1 MEGAMVA
8 IRDTHD
14 KVKYSLDE
22 WKKSF
27 NVNEEERQVIL
38 DTFAYCSALCSD
50 PSLEEKLQKRSAE
63 MIGILLTLHMDIATL
78 QAAVLYTHYT
88 EKLVTVAQVE
98 KNFPQLVCSI
108 LKGAIDMEAI
118 RFLQNIGM
126 NGQATEAQID
136 TVRRMLIA
144 MVEDIRSVVIK
155 LSERIAYLREV
166 KNADEETRVLAA
178 KESSSIY
185 APLANRLGIGQLKW
199 ELEDLAFR
207 YLHPDTYRQI
217 ANLLDEK
224 RIDRENY
231 INEFTSELKQL
242 LDAAGISAEVYG
254 RPKHIYSI
262 WRKMQKKHLSFH
274 ELYDVRAVR
283 IITKELSDCYAA
295 LGVVHT
301 HWHHIPKEFDD
312 YVANPKPNGYQSIHT
327 VVLGRGGKAV
337 EIQIRTERMHQ
348 DAELGVAAHW
358 KYKENKNSTD
368 SSYEKRIAWLR
379 KLLSW
384 QEDMV
389 ESGTLVDEFKTMV
402 FEDRVYVF
410 TPKGDVVDLPNGATP
425 LDMAYHIHSMIGHR
439 CIGAK
444 VNGKIVPF
452 TYQLQTGE
460 QVEILT
466 QKEPNPSRDW
476 LNPNNGFLKTSKA
489 RSKVSAWFKRLDR
502 EKNLEAGQEIL
513 DRELERNG
521 LEVDRHMLD
530 EALAKAAAH
539 YNFSSTDDLIVNV
552 GAGIIKINQLIS
564 YMELGLKNSVTV
576 AEEEDQSILDRYDSD
591 SRSATKT
598 KSEHASGGI
607 EVSGVGNL
615 LSHFC
620 RHCRPVP
627 GDDIAGFITH
637 GRGITIHRV
646 DCVKFADQC
655 RLNPERVVEAT
666 WSVNYSQG
674 YAITIRIVAGDRPG
688 LLRDITTVIANERVN
703 VMGVRSKSN
712 VKTQTADIDVDLEVY
727 NVSDLSKIISRIN
740 QIDDVISAKRL

>member
-1 MEGAMVA
+1 MVA
-8 IRDTHD
+8 IRETHD
-14 KVKYSLDE
+14 KMKFSLPR
-22 WKKSF
+22 WKESL
-27 NVNEEERQVIL
+27 NLGEEDRQTLL
-38 DTFAYCSALCSD
+38 DTFSYCSQLCPD
-50 PSLEEKLQKRSAE
+50 RQLEERLQRRSAE
-63 MIGILLTLHMDIATL
+63 MIGILQTLHMDIATL
-78 QAAVLYTHYT
+78 QVAVLYTHYT
-88 EKLVTVAQVE
+88 EKLLTVEMVE
-98 KNFPQLVCSI
+98 KSFPQLVTSI

-118 RFLQNIGM
+118 RFLQNMGLD
-126 NGQATEAQID
+126 GQPTEAQID
-136 TVRRMLIA
+136 NVRRMLIA

-178 KESSSIY
+178 KESASIY

-207 YLHPDTYRQI
+207 YLHPATYRQI

-231 INEFTSELKQL
+231 INEFTAELR
-242 LDAAGISAEVYG
+242 AALEASGIKAEVYG

-262 WRKMQKKHLSFH
+262 WRKMQKKHLDFH

-283 IITKELSDCYAA
+283 IITRELSDCYAA

-301 HWHHIPKEFDD
+301 RWHHIPKEFDD

-337 EIQIRTERMHQ
+337 EIQIRTEKMHQ

-358 KYKENKNSTD
+358 KYKENKSSTD
-368 SSYEKRIAWLR
+368 SSYEERIAWLR
-379 KLLSW
+379 HLLSW

-389 ESGTLVDEFKTMV
+389 ESGTLVEEFKTQV

-425 LDMAYHIHSMIGHR
+425 LDMAYQIHSMIGHR
-439 CIGAK
+439 CVGAK

-502 EKNLEAGQEIL
+502 EKNLEAGREIL
-513 DRELERNG
+513 DRELDRNG
-521 LEVDRHMLD
+521 LEVERRQLD
-530 EALAKAAAH
+530 EALERACAH
-539 YNFSSTDDLIVNV
+539 YNLQSTEDLIVNI

-564 YMELGLKNSVTV
+564 YMELGLKGTV
-576 AEEEDQSILDRYDSD
+576 AKAEEEDQSILDRFEGGSAPAPRQDKNKDS
-591 SRSATKT
+591 
-598 KSEHASGGI
+598 GNI
-607 EVSGVGNL
+607 VINGVGNL
-615 LSHFC
+615 MSHMC

-655 RLNPERVVEAT
+655 RLSPERVVEAN
-666 WSVNYSQG
+666 WAVNYSQG
-674 YAITIRIVAGDRPG
+674 YTLTLRIIAGDRPG

-712 VKTQTADIDVDLEVY
+712 IKTQTADIDVDLEVY

-740 QIDDVISAKRL
+740 QIEDVISAKRL

>member
-1 MEGAMVA
+1 MVA
-8 IRDTHD
+8 IRETHD
-14 KVKYSLDE
+14 KVRYSLSE

-27 NVNEEERQVIL
+27 NVNENDRQIIL
-38 DTFAYCSALCSD
+38 ETFAYCSERCQD
-50 PSLEEKLQKRSAE
+50 KKLEERLQKRSAE

-78 QAAVLYTHYT
+78 QVAILYTHYT
-88 EKLVTVAQVE
+88 EKLITVEQVE
-98 KNFPQLVCSI
+98 KDFPQLVSSI

-118 RFLQNIGM
+118 RFLQNMGVG
-126 NGQATEAQID
+126 GQATETQID
-136 TVRRMLIA
+136 NVRRMLIA

-178 KESSSIY
+178 KEISSIY

-217 ANLLDEK
+217 AELLDEK

-231 INEFTSELKQL
+231 IKEFTDELKQA
-242 LDAAGISAEVYG
+242 LDEAGIEAEVYG

-262 WRKMQKKHLSFH
+262 WRKMQKKHLDFH

-283 IITKELSDCYAA
+283 IITKELSNCYAA
-295 LGVVHT
+295 LGIVHT

-337 EIQIRTERMHQ
+337 EIQIRTEKMHQ

-368 SSYEKRIAWLR
+368 TPYEERIAWLR
-379 KLLSW
+379 QLLSW

-389 ESGTLVDEFKTMV
+389 ESGTLVDEFKTQV

-425 LDMAYHIHSMIGHR
+425 LDMAYQIHSMIGHR

-502 EKNLEAGQEIL
+502 EKNLEAGREIL
-513 DRELERNG
+513 EKELERNG
-521 LEVDRHMLD
+521 LEIEKH
-530 EALAKAAAH
+530 ALEGALSRACGH
-539 YNFSSTDDLIVNV
+539 YNLTNTEDLIVNV

-564 YMELGLKNSVTV
+564 YMELGLKDRATI
-576 AEEEDQSILDRYDSD
+576 AEEDDQQILDRYDTEKTVKS
-591 SRSATKT
+591 SRSEKV
-598 KSEHASGGI
+598 SGNI
-607 EVSGVGNL
+607 VINGVGNL
-615 LSHFC
+615 LSHVC
-620 RHCRPVP
+620 RFCRPVP
-627 GDDIAGFITH
+627 GDDIVGFITH

-646 DCVKFADQC
+646 DCIKFADQYK
-655 RLNPERVVEAT
+655 NSPERVVEAN
-666 WSVNYSQG
+666 WAVNYSQG
-674 YAITIRIVAGDRPG
+674 YTITIRIIAGDRPG

-727 NVSDLSKIISRIN
+727 NVSDLSKIISKIN
-740 QIDDVISAKRL
+740 QIDDVISAKRM

>member
-1 MEGAMVA
+1 MVA
-8 IRDTHD
+8 IRETHD
-14 KVKYSLDE
+14 KVKYSLSE

-27 NVNEEERQVIL
+27 NVNEEDRQVIL
-38 DTFAYCSALCSD
+38 DTFGYCSALCPD
-50 PSLEEKLQKRSAE
+50 KKLEERLQKRSAE
-63 MIGILLTLHMDIATL
+63 MIGILLTIHMDIATL
-78 QAAVLYTHYT
+78 QVAILYTHYT
-88 EKLVTVAQVE
+88 EKLLTVAQVE
-98 KNFPQLVCSI
+98 RDFPPLVSSI

-118 RFLQNIGM
+118 RFLQNMG
-126 NGQATEAQID
+126 GAQATEAQID
-136 TVRRMLIA
+136 NVRRMLIA

-178 KESSSIY
+178 KEISSIY

-217 ANLLDEK
+217 AELLDEK

-231 INEFTSELKQL
+231 IKEFTAELKQA
-242 LDAAGISAEVYG
+242 LDDAGIEAEVYG

-262 WRKMQKKHLSFH
+262 WRKMQKKHLDFH

-283 IITKELSDCYAA
+283 IITKELSNCYAA

-337 EIQIRTERMHQ
+337 EIQIRTEKMHKE
-348 DAELGVAAHW
+348 AELGVAAHW
-358 KYKENKNSTD
+358 KYKENKNNTD
-368 SSYEKRIAWLR
+368 SSYEARIAWLR
-379 KLLSW
+379 NILSW

-389 ESGTLVDEFKTMV
+389 ESGHMAESGLVEEFKTQV

-410 TPKGDVVDLPNGATP
+410 TPKGDVVDLPSGATP
-425 LDMAYHIHSMIGHR
+425 LDMAYQIHSMIGHR

-489 RSKVSAWFKRLDR
+489 RSKVSAWFKRFDR
-502 EKNLEAGQEIL
+502 EKNLEAGREIL
-513 DRELERNG
+513 EKELERNG
-521 LEVDRHMLD
+521 LDIEKH
-530 EALAKAAAH
+530 ALQDALLKACDH
-539 YNFSSTDDLIVNV
+539 YNLTNTEDLIVNV
-552 GAGIIKINQLIS
+552 GAGIIKINQLIN
-564 YMELGLKNSVTV
+564 YMELGLKDRITIA
-576 AEEEDQSILDRYDSD
+576 AENDQEILDRYDTEKTA
-591 SRSATKT
+591 RST
-598 KSEHASGGI
+598 KSEKGSGNI
-607 EVSGVGNL
+607 VINGVGNL
-615 LSHFC
+615 LSHMC

-627 GDDIAGFITH
+627 GDDIVGFITH

-646 DCVKFADQC
+646 DCVKFADQNK
-655 RLNPERVVEAT
+655 LYPERVVEAN
-666 WSVNYSQG
+666 WAVNYSQG
-674 YAITIRIVAGDRPG
+674 YAITLRIIAGDRPG

-712 VKTQTADIDVDLEVY
+712 VNTQTADIDVDLEVY
-727 NVSDLSKIISRIN
+727 NVSDLSKIISKIN